1 MTRNSYEIIE
11 TIGGFE
17 EGEILDVTARFGDW
31 HTYDLKLEAKAPT
44 NHSTTLVVTE
54 SEAGFSEAEI
64 LDETA
69 RIGDWHEYELAFEP
83 RSTGSDGSEGGPI
96 ELTAEQFET
105 VAEPVETGV

>member
-17 EGEILDVTARFGDW
+17 KGEILDVTARFGDW
-31 HTYDLKLEAKAPT
+31 HTYDLKLEPKAPT

-83 RSTGSDGSEGGPI
+83 MSTGSDDSEGGPI

-105 VAEPVETGV
+105 VTEPVETGA

>member
-31 HTYDLKLEAKAPT
+31 HTYDLKLESRPT
-44 NHSTTLVVTE
+44 EGRSKTVVVTE
-54 SEAGFSEAEI
+54 SDVGFSEAEI

-69 RIGDWHEYELAFEP
+69 RIGDWHEYALSFDPVSGSADPDGQIEITVDELHE
-83 RSTGSDGSEGGPI
+83 I
-96 ELTAEQFET
+96 
-105 VAEPVETGV
+105 AEPVES